1 MENSITPNSFIIQVV
16 KSGKMVAL
24 EFSLNAHPKTILK
37 GIQES
42 LNQIDAVI
50 NAEKGI
56 KEPTIKLAGIDH
68 LKKIP
73 VDEK

>member
-1 MENSITPNSFIIQVV
+1 MENSITPNSFILQVI
-16 KSGKMVAL
+16 KDGKQVSL
-24 EFSLNAHPKTILK
+24 EFSLNSHPKTVLR
-37 GIQES
+37 GIQDA
-42 LNQIDAVI
+42 LNQIDKVI

-56 KEPTIKLAGIDH
+56 KEPAIKLAGVDH